1 DDHVWSWPDGSVFWR
16 GLIDGEPADDAY
28 VNWQSGEP
36 NNTSTVPD
44 EPERCAA
51 LALFDTGWRDRACSL
66 ELSYFCEAP
75 LPAPWPPRVR
85 CRLLTH
91 GAEARGSFTD
101 MQRGFSEKAVSHHP
115 PACHLALG
123 IALVLGA
130 ACSDEAGAPG
140 SPSSGGGSPA
150 ASGGSTSGGGGDTS
164 VGGSSPATGGAS
176 TGGTGGTPGTGGS
189 GATAAG
195 GAPGSGGGA
204 TGGSSGAGAT
214 GGGSGGS
221 GGSGGDVPT
230 AGACAGGV
238 PDGRVMECL
247 GRGVTAVPSGDGTFV
262 S

>member
-1 DDHVWSWPDGSVFWR
+1 
-16 GLIDGEPADDAY
+16 
-28 VNWQSGEP
+28 
-36 NNTSTVPD
+36 
-44 EPERCAA
+44 
-51 LALFDTGWRDRACSL
+51 
-66 ELSYFCEAP
+66 
-75 LPAPWPPRVR
+75 
-85 CRLLTH
+85 
-91 GAEARGSFTD
+91 

-221 GGSGGDVPT
+221 GGDVPT

-262 S
+262 SWRLFGTDPPDVAFNLYRQVGDGSPALVCQAGSDAATSCFDADGTAGATYFVRPVLAGVEGAPSEPAPRLQQDYLRIPLRPA